1 MQIFLPEMQ
10 VAKGLKK
17 NMYRMFDNERE
28 THWKNVKYFKINIL
42 QKIPTPAL
50 QPSVQENSPFRYFFT
65 YHLGTDMPNPKKNLG
80 ETSA

>member
-50 QPSVQENSPFRYFFT
+50 QPSVHKKILPFDISLLTT
-65 YHLGTDMPNPKKNLG
+65 Y
-80 ETSA
+80 